1 MEFTVSISRGSSI
14 FSSSKHL
21 VSGAVPEPARL
32 ASTGA
37 FHFFTAHRLGQA
49 SVDELLISAKCDF
62 MRVIDAPR
70 QINAELFCV
79 SMTRQ
84 S

>member
-1 MEFTVSISRGSSI
+1 VE
-14 FSSSKHL
+14 
-21 VSGAVPEPARL
+21 
-32 ASTGA
+32 
-37 FHFFTAHRLGQA
+37 
-49 SVDELLISAKCDF
+49 ELLISAKCDF
-62 MRVIDAPR
+62 MQVIDAPR

>member
-1 MEFTVSISRGSSI
+1 LR
-14 FSSSKHL
+14 
-21 VSGAVPEPARL
+21 A
-32 ASTGA
+32 TGA

-49 SVDELLISAKCDF
+49 SVEELLISAKCDF